1 MAKCV
6 KRLMDL
12 ALSVILLLCLW
23 PFLLLIA
30 LLVKLD
36 SPGPAIFK
44 SQRAGR
50 NGKPFI
56 MYKFRS
62 MYEDA
67 EAVLPQLAHLN
78 KAAPYMIKIDNDPRV
93 TRLGLVLRN
102 SGIDELP
109 QLLNVIKG
117 EMSLVGPRPQEFD
130 KVALYTPHQ
139 RRRLEVRPGITG
151 LWQVKARHSSSFDER
166 VRWDLLY
173 IDNRSLW
180 LDVKIMLMTVIV
192 IFRDSLCESK

>member
-78 KAAPYMIKIDNDPRV
+78 KAAPYMLKMDNDPRV
-93 TRLGLVLRN
+93 TRLGLVPRD
-102 SGIDELP
+102 SCIDELP
-109 QLLNVIKG
+109 KRLNVLKG
-117 EMSLVGPRPQEFD
+117 EISLVGPRPQAVD
-130 KVALYTPHQ
+130 KVALYTLHQ
-139 RRRLEVRPGITG
+139 RRRWAGSCAP
-151 LWQVKARHSSSFDER
+151 
-166 VRWDLLY
+166 
-173 IDNRSLW
+173 
-180 LDVKIMLMTVIV
+180 
-192 IFRDSLCESK
+192 